1 MGIFDFAHKLF
12 GTARKK
18 FVYVENGNKHFVEVD
33 HYRGSGKVYVSF
45 DSKQMFVREKKL
57 LFQEFRFDSVV
68 MGKPIVVTGVRNFAN
83 VSSLCELSLIRDATS
98 LSAFSRVSCRPPHSP
113 RRDDAFTFLLLF
125 LGNHPPER

>member
-1 MGIFDFAHKLF
+1 MGILDFTHKLF

-45 DSKQMFVREKKL
+45 DSKQIFVREKKL
-57 LFQEFRFDSVV
+57 LYQDFRFDSVV

-83 VSSLCELSLIRDATS
+83 VSSLCELSLIREATS
-98 LSAFSRVSCRPPHSP
+98 LLAFSPSALSVPLSKS
-113 RRDDAFTFLLLF
+113 
-125 LGNHPPER
+125 